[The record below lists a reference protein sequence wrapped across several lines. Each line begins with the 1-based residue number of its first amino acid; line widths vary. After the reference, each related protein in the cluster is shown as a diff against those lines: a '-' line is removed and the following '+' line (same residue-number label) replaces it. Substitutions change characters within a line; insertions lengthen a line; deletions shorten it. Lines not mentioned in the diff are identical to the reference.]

1 MPRPNDIIID
11 FISCTQLVQ
20 ANPVIIDF
28 VAVTID
34 TIVPANINF
43 FGAAVEPVAEPS
55 VMFYQI
61 Y

>member
-1 MPRPNDIIID
+1 MARPNNIIID
-11 FISCTQLVQ
+11 FISCTHLVQ

>member
-1 MPRPNDIIID
+1 MARPNDIIID

-55 VMFYQI
+55 AMFYQI

>member
-11 FISCTQLVQ
+11 FISCTQNVDGK
-20 ANPVIIDF
+20 PVVIDF

-34 TIVPANINF
+34 AIVPANINF